1 MKIYFLYRTLK
12 ILFSGCL
19 LFIIFLITFL
29 GGVFAYFLGFLN
41 LSYPVCHVVWDNLG
55 TEFSLLLVFFN
66 SDALGQNPIEMK
78 LQSRLWA
85 KGGKAKLPLW
95 VRICFQILCFLGIC
109 RSHYC
114 DKDENLPRG
123 TRQKKHSE
131 RINFYHP
138 DWQNELDVPW
148 GPQCCDFRI
157 KKQLMQTFS
166 FLFFLLGF
174 VPLSSIQAK
183 LQ

>member
-1 MKIYFLYRTLK
+1 ML
-12 ILFSGCL
+12 
-19 LFIIFLITFL
+19 
-29 GGVFAYFLGFLN
+29 AYFLGFLN

-114 DKDENLPRG
+114 DKEENLPRG